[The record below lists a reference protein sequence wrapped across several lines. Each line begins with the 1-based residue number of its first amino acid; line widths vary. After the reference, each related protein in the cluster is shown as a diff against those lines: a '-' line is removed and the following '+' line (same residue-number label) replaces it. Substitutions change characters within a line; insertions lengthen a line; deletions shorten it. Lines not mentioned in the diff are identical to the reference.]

1 MGCDFLLKPYISE
14 NVFILLLYLSD
25 GLAEYK
31 ILSWK

>member
-1 MGCDFLLKPYISE
+1 MGRDFLLKPYISE
-14 NVFILLLYLSD
+14 NVFFLLLYLID

>member
-1 MGCDFLLKPYISE
+1 MGGDFFLRSYISE
-14 NVFILLLYLSD
+14 NVFILLLRLSD